1 MKFSLDKDSK
11 YSITLPVC
19 EHIARC
25 VQNKEI
31 WKFTVFRF
39 YKMTTVDGDTRS
51 AKEEY
56 FIKKFEAFLIQMK
69 AIITDNNNN

>member
-1 MKFSLDKDSK
+1 M
-11 YSITLPVC
+11 I
-19 EHIARC
+19 
-25 VQNKEI
+25 
-31 WKFTVFRF
+31 
-39 YKMTTVDGDTRS
+39 TVDGDRRI